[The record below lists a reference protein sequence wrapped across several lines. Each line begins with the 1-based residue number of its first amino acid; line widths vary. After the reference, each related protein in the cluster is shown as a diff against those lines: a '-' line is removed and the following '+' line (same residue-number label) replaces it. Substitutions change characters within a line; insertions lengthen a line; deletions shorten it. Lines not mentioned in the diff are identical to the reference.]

1 MASCEPPG
9 PSDDR
14 PAIRSGPASALP
26 CRVPPGGRR
35 ELGWFGWLFCRF
47 AAWVWGVPEFH
58 LFTVLAQHRRLFW
71 AWAPFAGVL
80 LRRGRLPGADTELAI
95 LRVGHLRGCEYEL
108 QQHRRIAL
116 TRGLDADTQ
125 ADIFGWPNAG
135 GLSWRQQ
142 VLLAGVDELVTRRT
156 LSDVSWRRLSG
167 FLDRRQ
173 LIEFVTLVGQYDALA
188 MTLTTLGVPMDYPD

>member
-1 MASCEPPG
+1 MASCEPLG
-9 PSDDR
+9 PSAEL
-14 PAIRSGPASALP
+14 PATRSGPALP

-35 ELGWFGWLFCRF
+35 ELGWFGWLFCRL
-47 AAWVWGVPEFH
+47 AARVWGVPEFH

-71 AWAPFAGVL
+71 AWAPFASVL

-116 TRGLDADTQ
+116 TRGVDADTQ
-125 ADIFGWPNAG
+125 ADIFSWPNSG

-142 VLLAGVDELVTRRT
+142 VLLAGVDELVTTRA

-188 MTLTTLGVPMDYPD
+188 MTLTTLGVPLDYPD